1 MAHFFDDD
9 SDNRSARSESENL
22 RGFSRVERGS
32 DGQDKGVVDEGQVG
46 YEAQEKRR
54 RRRLKRLKAQRQR
67 EFEARWAA

>member
-9 SDNRSARSESENL
+9 SNNRSARQEAENL
-22 RGFSRVERGS
+22 RGFSPVAKGS
-32 DGQDKGVVDEGQVG
+32 DGQDIGVVDAERSP
-46 YEAQEKRR
+46 EEQEKRR